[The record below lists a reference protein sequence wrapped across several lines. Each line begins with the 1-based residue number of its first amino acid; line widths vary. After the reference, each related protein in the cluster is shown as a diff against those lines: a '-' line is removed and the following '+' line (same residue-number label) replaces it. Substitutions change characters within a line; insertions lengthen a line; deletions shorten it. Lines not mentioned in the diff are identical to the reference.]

1 LHSASRSDPRRLGAR
16 EEPLLVFVSAEPAKD
31 LAIGVIERM
40 VGALK
45 RGVGA
50 FVEPEL
56 SLIGAIHAEGGGGGD
71 RKKDRGRYNAHD
83 VDRRR
88 GAGLRDAGS

>member
-1 LHSASRSDPRRLGAR
+1 MHSASRTAIHAVSAAAR
-16 EEPLLVFVSAEPAKD
+16 SRFLVFVSAEPAND

-45 RGVGA
+45 RSVGA

-56 SLIGAIHAEGGGGGD
+56 RLIGAVHAEGGGGGD
-71 RKKDRGRYNAHD
+71 GKKDRG
-83 VDRRR
+83 
-88 GAGLRDAGS
+88 G